1 MHDSHAGSN
10 AAPGALIGG
19 RYRIDSLIGRGGM
32 AAVYRAKDE
41 FLGRSVALKLFA
53 SDGAEA
59 DALKRESS
67 EIRVLASMNHHALVT
82 LFDAS
87 VDGVGDAER
96 AFLVMELVEGP
107 TLQKRIEQGTIA
119 AHEVAV
125 MATDLAE
132 ALHVVH
138 AQAVVHR
145 DIKPANIL
153 LSPALSTGREFRAK
167 LADFGIA
174 YLIDSTRLTTPG
186 TLIGTA
192 AYLSPEQADGS
203 APGPA
208 ADIYSLGLVLLESL
222 TAVRAFPGTLVESL
236 TARLVRPPEIPGSL
250 GYEWKSLLTA
260 MTAMDPAARPTAL
273 DVVDVARRIGS
284 APSAGSAADTAAAT
298 AAATVAQTAATPMD
312 DLLRTSPLGGEA
324 TAVQPTAVQ
333 PTAVQPAAAQPT
345 MVQPT
350 AAQPTRAF
358 STPTDA
364 PTAVFSTAT
373 DNPTEV
379 FAASNGG
386 HTDPTSATERFAQA
400 EPATATST
408 KPKKRAPERTPEPAS
423 ERARQQRRSSLRR
436 MIVVVVILAVL
447 VGVALVI
454 WMNSAGTAAPTLP
467 ALDGDLGVHLDELM
481 ESVTP

>member
-1 MHDSHAGSN
+1 MDHSSAGGN

-19 RYRIDSLIGRGGM
+19 RYRIESLIGRGGM

-41 FLGRSVALKLFA
+41 SLGRSVAVKLFA

-59 DALKRESS
+59 DALKRETS
-67 EIRVLASMNHHALVT
+67 EIRLLASMNHHALVT

-107 TLQKRIEQGTIA
+107 TLQKRIEQSTVA
-119 AHEVAV
+119 AGEVAL
-125 MATDLAE
+125 MAADLAE

-138 AQAVVHR
+138 AQGVVHR

-153 LSPALSTGREFRAK
+153 LSPTLFPGREFRAK

-208 ADIYSLGLVLLESL
+208 ADIYSLGLVLLEAL
-222 TAVRAFPGTLVESL
+222 TGVRAFPGTLVESL
-236 TARLVRPPEIPGSL
+236 TARLVRGPEIPGSL

-260 MTAMDPAARPTAL
+260 MTAINPASRPSAL
-273 DVVDVARRIGS
+273 TVVDVARSIGS
-284 APSAGSAADTAAAT
+284 APADVTRALLVDTGVTAAQPTPTRALATDDPTAALDTPTAVFPQVQPTAAT
-298 AAATVAQTAATPMD
+298 AAFAPTGSEAQPTARLAPEAQTAATAVAPVSEP
-312 DLLRTSPLGGEA
+312 TSVTELFA
-324 TAVQPTAVQ
+324 NAA
-333 PTAVQPAAAQPT
+333 PAAATSTTTPSSRPAPSQPASSRPAT
-345 MVQPT
+345 PRP
-350 AAQPTRAF
+350 ASRSGRTRIVILVVAVILLAIAVVAVALWLGSP
-358 STPTDA
+358 STP
-364 PTAVFSTAT
+364 
-373 DNPTEV
+373 
-379 FAASNGG
+379 
-386 HTDPTSATERFAQA
+386 
-400 EPATATST
+400 
-408 KPKKRAPERTPEPAS
+408 
-423 ERARQQRRSSLRR
+423 
-436 MIVVVVILAVL
+436 
-447 VGVALVI
+447 
-454 WMNSAGTAAPTLP
+454 APTLP
-467 ALDGDLGVHLDELM
+467 TVDGELGTHLEELM